1 MLGIHDKLELKTF
14 MFAQL
19 RSGRRA
25 FLMPLIAASFTIT
38 SCQPQTNQAP
48 IETGTTNPAA
58 SPVASGGGANVSLT
72 GAGASF
78 PAPLYQRWFSEYNKQ
93 KPNVRV
99 SYQSVGSGAGV
110 EQFTQGTVDF
120 GASDTGM
127 KKEEIAKVAKGVVL
141 LPMTAGSI
149 VLTYNLPDVQNSI
162 KLPRQV
168 YTDIFLGKIKNWN
181 DAAIAQANPGV
192 NLPNLPIT
200 IVHRSDGSGTTS
212 VFTNHLSSINPE
224 WKSKVGSGKTVDWPA
239 GVGAKGNEG
248 VTAQVQQAQGAIGY
262 TEYGYA
268 KQNNMAV
275 ATLEN
280 KAGNYVEPTPES
292 GAKALAAV
300 ELPADLQASIT
311 DPEGADSY
319 PIVTYTWIMAYKK
332 YDDPN
337 KAQAIKDVVQW
348 GLNEGQKFSQDLGY
362 VPLPPEVVDKVEA
375 AANQIQ
381 S

>member
-1 MLGIHDKLELKTF
+1 
-14 MFAQL
+14 MFPQL
-19 RSGRRA
+19 RSARRA
-25 FLMPLIAASFTIT
+25 FVLPLIAVSFSIA
-38 SCQPQTNQAP
+38 SCQPQTSEAP
-48 IETGTTNPAA
+48 TGTTDGSPSASPAA
-58 SPVASGGGANVSLT
+58 AGGNGANVSLT

-93 KPNVRV
+93 NPNIRV

-127 KKEEIAKVAKGVVL
+127 KKEEIAKVSKGAIL
-141 LPMTAGSI
+141 LPMTAGSV
-149 VLTYNLPDVQNSI
+149 VLAYNLPDVQNSI
-162 KLPRQV
+162 RLPREV

-181 DAAIAQANPGV
+181 DARIAQANPDV
-192 NLPNLPIT
+192 TLPNTPIT
-200 IVHRSDGSGTTS
+200 VVHRSDGSGTTS
-212 VFTNHLSSINPE
+212 VFTSHLSAVNPE
-224 WKSKVGSGKTVDWPA
+224 WKSKVGSGKTVDWPV

-248 VTAQVQQAQGAIGY
+248 VTAQLQQTPGAIGY

-268 KQNNMAV
+268 KQNNLTM

-280 KAGNYVEPTPES
+280 KAGTFVAPTPES
-292 GAKALAAV
+292 ASKALAAI
-300 ELPADLQASIT
+300 ELPADLQASNS

-319 PIVTYTWIMAYKK
+319 PIVTYTWVMAYKS

-337 KAQAIKDVVQW
+337 KAQAMKDIIQY
-348 GLNEGQKFSQDLGY
+348 GLTEGQKFSEELGY
-362 VPLPPEVVDKVEA
+362 VPLPEEVVNKVEA
-375 AANQIQ
+375 AANQIK

>member
-1 MLGIHDKLELKTF
+1 

-19 RSGRRA
+19 RYSRRA
-25 FLMPLIAASFTIT
+25 FLLPLIAVSFSIA

-48 IETGTTNPAA
+48 IGTETGSPAA
-58 SPVASGGGANVSLT
+58 PAAGGSGGNVSLT

-93 KPNVRV
+93 NPNVQV

-127 KKEEIAKVAKGVVL
+127 KQEEIAKVQKGVVL
-141 LPMTAGSI
+141 LPMTAGSVVI
-149 VLTYNLPDVQNSI
+149 AYNVPDVQNSI
-162 KLPRQV
+162 KLPREV
-168 YTDIFLGKIKNWN
+168 YADIFLGNIKTWN
-181 DAAIAQANPGV
+181 DARIAQANPGV
-192 NLPNLPIT
+192 TLPNLPIT
-200 IVHRSDGSGTTS
+200 VVHRSDGSGTTS
-212 VFTNHLSSINPE
+212 VFTSHLSAISPD

-248 VTAQVQQAQGAIGY
+248 VTAQLQQTQGAVGY

-268 KQNNMAV
+268 KQNSLAM
-275 ATLEN
+275 ATLQN
-280 KAGNYVEPTPES
+280 KAGTFVEPTPES
-292 GAKALAAV
+292 AAKTLAAV
-300 ELPADLQASIT
+300 ELPADLQVSIT

-319 PIVTYTWIMAYKK
+319 PIVTYTWLMAYKN

-337 KAQAIKDVVQW
+337 KAQAIKKVIQY
-348 GLNEGQKFSQDLGY
+348 GLTEGQKYSEELGY
-362 VPLPPEVVDKVEA
+362 VPLPEPVVDKVEA

>member
-1 MLGIHDKLELKTF
+1 

-19 RSGRRA
+19 RSGRQA
-25 FLMPLIAASFTIT
+25 LLLPLVAVSFSIA
-38 SCQPQTNQAP
+38 SCQPQTSQAP
-48 IETGTTNPAA
+48 IGTGGSPVA
-58 SPVASGGGANVSLT
+58 SPVAGGGGGNVSLT

-78 PAPLYQRWFSEYNKQ
+78 PSPLYQRWFSEYNKQ
-93 KPNVRV
+93 NPNIRV

-149 VLTYNLPDVQNSI
+149 VVTYNLPNVQNSI
-162 KLPRQV
+162 KLPREL
-168 YTDIFLGKIKNWN
+168 YTDIFLGKIKTWN
-181 DAAIAQANPGV
+181 DARIAQANPGV

-212 VFTNHLSSINPE
+212 VFTSHLSAVSPE
-224 WKSKVGSGKTVDWPA
+224 WKSKVGAGKTVDWPA

-248 VTAQVQQAQGAIGY
+248 VTAQVQQTQGAIGY

-268 KQNNMAV
+268 KQNNLAM

-280 KAGNYVEPTPES
+280 KAGNFVEPTPAS
-292 GAKALAAV
+292 ASKTLASV

-319 PIVTYTWIMAYKK
+319 PIVTYTWLMAYKK

-337 KAQAIKDVVQW
+337 KAQAIKDVVEW
-348 GLNEGQKFSQDLGY
+348 GLNEGQKFSEELGY
-362 VPLPPEVVDKVEA
+362 VPLPAEVVDKVEA